1 MTWDRT
7 LRGLAWVCFG
17 LMWVALA
24 IFIVHHP
31 SDAPTDVVMLPVFA
45 FLALLFAFIIL
56 LVISTIGSLIVAWR
70 ESRFV
75 RKYGTLV
82 PAVIRD
88 LTDTGIRINN
98 QQMLEIALTVSPPY
112 EPAFRATVRKV
123 IPYSS
128 IPQVQPGSQLQVW
141 HIPGTTL
148 VAMQE

>member
-1 MTWDRT
+1 MTWDTTMRKV
-7 LRGLAWVCFG
+7 AWACFG

-24 IFIVHHP
+24 IFIIRHP
-31 SDAPTDVVMLPVFA
+31 RDPTPEDMYPVFA
-45 FLALLFAFIIL
+45 FLTLLIAFIIL
-56 LVISTIGSLIVAWR
+56 LGISTIGPLIIAWR

-75 RKYGTLV
+75 RQQGTLV

-98 QQMLEIALTVSPPY
+98 QQMLEIALTVHPPY
-112 EPAFRATVRKV
+112 EPMFSATVRKV

-128 IPQVQPGSQLQVW
+128 IPQVQPGTQLQIW

-148 VAMQE
+148 VALPE

>member
-1 MTWDRT
+1 MRKV
-7 LRGLAWVCFG
+7 AWACFG

-24 IFIVHHP
+24 IFIIRHP
-31 SDAPTDVVMLPVFA
+31 RDPAIEDMYPVLA
-45 FLALLFAFIIL
+45 FLTLLIAFIIL
-56 LVISTIGSLIVAWR
+56 LGISAIGPLITAWR

-75 RKYGTLV
+75 RQQGTLV

-98 QQMLEIALTVSPPY
+98 QQMLEIALTVHPPY
-112 EPAFRATVRKV
+112 EPMFSAKVRKV

-128 IPQVQPGSQLQVW
+128 IPQVQPGTQLQVW

-148 VAMQE
+148 VAMPE

>member
-1 MTWDRT
+1 MTWDKSVRKV
-7 LRGLAWVCFG
+7 AWACFAA
-17 LMWVALA
+17 MWIALA
-24 IFIVHHP
+24 VFIIRHP
-31 SDAPTDVVMLPVFA
+31 RNPAFEDMIPVII

-56 LVISTIGSLIVAWR
+56 LVLSSIGPLVVAWR

-75 RKYGTLV
+75 RRYGTLV
-82 PAVIRD
+82 PAVIRE

-123 IPYSS
+123 IPYAS

-141 HIPGTTL
+141 HIPGTTR

>member
-1 MTWDRT
+1 MTWDKTMRMV
-7 LRGLAWVCFG
+7 AWACFG
-17 LMWVALA
+17 LMWIALA
-24 IFIVHHP
+24 IFIIHHP
-31 SDAPTDVVMLPVFA
+31 REPTFWDMIPVFA
-45 FLALLFAFIIL
+45 FLALLFLFIIL
-56 LVISTIGSLIVAWR
+56 LVISTLWPLIVAWR

-82 PAVIRD
+82 PAVIRE

-123 IPYSS
+123 IPYAS
-128 IPQVQPGSQLQVW
+128 IPQVQSGSQLQVW
-141 HIPGTTL
+141 HIPGTTR

>member
-1 MTWDRT
+1 MTWDKTVRMV
-7 LRGLAWVCFG
+7 AWACFG
-17 LMWVALA
+17 LMWIALA
-24 IFIVHHP
+24 IFIIHHP
-31 SDAPTDVVMLPVFA
+31 PEPAFEDMYPVFA

-56 LVISTIGSLIVAWR
+56 LVISSIGPLVIAWR

-82 PAVIRD
+82 PAVVRD
-88 LTDTGIRINN
+88 LSDTGIRINN
-98 QQMLEIALTVSPPY
+98 QQMLEIVLTVSPPY

-141 HIPGTTL
+141 HIPGTTQ
-148 VAMQE
+148 VAIQE

>member
-1 MTWDRT
+1 MTWDKIVRMV
-7 LRGLAWVCFG
+7 AWACFA
-17 LMWVALA
+17 LMWIALA
-24 IFIVHHP
+24 IFIIHHP
-31 SDAPTDVVMLPVFA
+31 QEPTFEDMIPVFA
-45 FLALLFAFIIL
+45 FLAFLFVFIIL
-56 LVISTIGSLIVAWR
+56 LVISYLGPLIVAWR

-82 PAVIRD
+82 PAVISD

-112 EPAFRATVRKV
+112 EPTFGATVRKV
-123 IPYSS
+123 IPYAS

>member
-1 MTWDRT
+1 MMWDRM

-24 IFIVHHP
+24 IFILHHP
-31 SDAPTDVVMLPVFA
+31 SDTTTDKVMLPVFA
-45 FLALLFAFIIL
+45 FLALLFAFLIL
-56 LVISTIGSLIVAWR
+56 LVISTIGPLIIAWR

-98 QQMLEIALTVSPPY
+98 QQMLEIALTVHPPY
-112 EPAFRATVRKV
+112 EPMFSATVRKV

-128 IPQVQPGSQLQVW
+128 IPQVQPGTQLQIW

-148 VAMQE
+148 VAMPE

>member
-1 MTWDRT
+1 MMWDRM

-17 LMWVALA
+17 LMWVTLA
-24 IFIVHHP
+24 IFILPHP
-31 SDAPTDVVMLPVFA
+31 SDTTTDKVMLPVFA
-45 FLALLFAFIIL
+45 FLATLFAFLIL
-56 LVISTIGSLIVAWR
+56 LVISTGPLIIALR

-98 QQMLEIALTVSPPY
+98 QQMLEIALTVHPPY
-112 EPAFRATVRKV
+112 EPMFSATVRKV

-128 IPQVQPGSQLQVW
+128 IPQVQPGTQLQVW
-141 HIPGTTL
+141 HILGTTR
-148 VAMQE
+148 VAMPE